1 MSNNPEK
8 PVSVLFTE
16 QVNDIILTEQLKTGL
31 PFNEVV
37 NNLILKAHLCDPIH
51 TTQFLENQD
60 KLNKIILELLE
71 RPEKVRLVPKAPG
84 IIPKKVSLNGVVYDS
99 VKDAMC
105 KLNITQGA
113 VSSRIRKHPDINFY
127 IEHNQ
132 EEKTDATNV

>member
-71 RPEKVRLVPKAPG
+71 RPEKVRLVPKTPG
-84 IIPKKVSLNGVVYDS
+84 IIPKKVSSNGVMDKASFMQFVIKSTRVENAAHFKAYNEHQ
-99 VKDAMC
+99 K
-105 KLNITQGA
+105 KLKSEP
-113 VSSRIRKHPDINFY
+113 V
-127 IEHNQ
+127 
-132 EEKTDATNV
+132 NV